1 VILVTGASGCV
12 GANLV
17 HALVAADKPV
27 AALLQPGD
35 MAPALSR
42 IGNLIERHY
51 GDVRDPASLQ
61 RAMANIDSV
70 YHAAGVASPRF
81 ADEARM
87 WEVNVDGT
95 RHVLE
100 AARRAGVAR
109 VVHVSSIAAVGYP
122 DGCFDESATYNGSD
136 IAFAYMHS
144 KHAAEQ
150 EVHAAVARGLD
161 AVSVCPAAIIAPYCD
176 RLDGWGRIILD
187 VAERRMAFYP
197 PGGIAYLGSVD
208 LVAGLQAAMCQGR
221 TGERYLLASGNTSY
235 RELIDCFAAAAAVAP
250 PGWTAPRP
258 LVRGAA
264 RLLRAI
270 EPVSK
275 RCLPQMRLS
284 SGVLDLL
291 WRQKHYRTD
300 KAAREL
306 GFTATQTLRSAVA
319 ETWCWLAA
327 LQQGAAHVA

>member
-1 VILVTGASGCV
+1 MILVTGASGCV

-17 HALVAADKPV
+17 HALVAAGKPV

-35 MAPALSR
+35 AAPALR
-42 IGNLIERHY
+42 TIGNRIERRH
-51 GDVRDPASLQ
+51 GDVRDPASLR
-61 RAMANIDSV
+61 RAMADVDSV
-70 YHAAGVASPRF
+70 YHAAGIASPRP

-100 AARRAGVAR
+100 AARQAGVAR

-122 DGCFDESATYNGSD
+122 DGCFDESAAYNGAE
-136 IAFAYMHS
+136 IAFAYMHG

-150 EVHAAVARGLD
+150 EVRAAVARRLD

-176 RLDGWGRIILD
+176 RLDGWGRIMLD
-187 VAERRMAFYP
+187 VAARRMAFYP
-197 PGGIAYLGSVD
+197 PGGIAYLGSAD
-208 LVAGLQAAMCQGR
+208 LVTGLQAAMRHGR
-221 TGERYLLASGNTSY
+221 SGERYLLASGNTGY

-250 PGWTAPRP
+250 PSWTAPRP

-270 EPVSK
+270 EPISK

-300 KAAREL
+300 KAARDL
-306 GFTATQTLRSAVA
+306 GFATTQTLQSAVA
-319 ETWCWLAA
+319 ETWRWLAA
-327 LQQGAAHVA
+327 EQRGTAHVA

>member
-1 VILVTGASGCV
+1 MILVTGASGCV

-17 HALVAADKPV
+17 HALVAAGEPV
-27 AALLQPGD
+27 AALLLPGD
-35 MAPALSR
+35 PAPALR
-42 IGNLIERHY
+42 TLGDRIERRH
-51 GDVRDPASLQ
+51 GDVRDPGSLR
-61 RAMANIDSV
+61 RAMAGVGAV
-70 YHAAGVASPRF
+70 YHAAGVASPRP

-87 WEVNVDGT
+87 WAVNVDGT
-95 RHVLE
+95 RHLLE
-100 AARRAGVAR
+100 AARQAGVAR

-122 DGCFDESATYNGSD
+122 DGCVDETAAYNGAD
-136 IAFAYMHS
+136 IAFAYMHG
-144 KHAAEQ
+144 KHAAER
-150 EVHAAVARGLD
+150 EVAAAVARGLD

-176 RLDGWGRIILD
+176 RRDGWGRIMLD
-187 VAERRMAFYP
+187 VAERRMAFCP
-197 PGGIAYLGSVD
+197 PGGIAYLGAAD
-208 LVAGLQAAMCQGR
+208 LVAGLQAAMRHGR
-221 TGERYLLASGNTSY
+221 SGERYLLASGNAGY

-258 LVRGAA
+258 LVRGVA

-270 EPVSK
+270 EPVSR

-306 GFTATQTLRSAVA
+306 GFAATQSLQSAVT
-319 ETWCWLAA
+319 ETWRWLAA
-327 LQQGAAHVA
+327 EQQGAAHVA